1 MTLGRRPSVPDRTKR
16 FREGSLW
23 AGSVQQVVVPGPRR
37 PLGDDREQPTRRTTG
52 DRTADLD
59 GALHRAQQGEEEGF
73 VVLYRDLQPRLL
85 RYATVLVGRDAAGD
99 VTGEAWLQITRD
111 LHTFTGDLD
120 RFRGWAAK
128 IVHHRAM
135 DLCRANAR
143 RPTVALDTGEDRGDR
158 DEPVNDRDAGV
169 AALEEMST
177 DTALA
182 LIAGLPRDQAQA
194 VLLRAVV
201 GLDAQTAGAV
211 LGKRAGAVRVA
222 AHRGLKRLAR
232 EVRYDDAEGRWTLV
246 PPRRTP

>member
-1 MTLGRRPSVPDRTKR
+1 LR
-16 FREGSLW
+16 
-23 AGSVQQVVVPGPRR
+23 AGPVQTVVVPGPRR
-37 PLGDDREQPTRRTTG
+37 TVEDDDEQVSGRTTG
-52 DRTADLD
+52 DLTAELAD
-59 GALHRAQQGEEEGF
+59 ALHRARQGDEEGF
-73 VVLYRDLQPRLL
+73 VQLYRDLQPRLL
-85 RYATVLVGRDAAGD
+85 RYATVLAGWDSAGD

-128 IVHHRAM
+128 IVHNRAI

-143 RPTVALDTGEDRGDR
+143 RPTVALDDGADRGYR
-158 DEPVNDRDAGV
+158 DEPSSDRDAATAV
-169 AALEEMST
+169 LDELST
-177 DTALA
+177 RKALA

-211 LGKRAGAVRVA
+211 LGKRAGAGRVA

-232 EVRYDDAEGRWTLV
+232 QVRYEDEEGRWTLV
-246 PPRRTP
+246 SPGPTP